1 MVVIWGSIKMKR
13 KAKFYIL
20 VDPDDCIPPHGLNME
35 YEYHKNKVEG
45 LRQMFVKDGFDTN
58 YSALVGYPLGDKI
71 QLLSGTHRHRAA
83 KQAGIKLPVTLWLR
97 SDVERVWGTEMWD
110 RLIEDIAVK
119 DLECME
125 LKDGFKIPPY
135 DRVEL

>member
-1 MVVIWGSIKMKR
+1 MEKR

-20 VDPDDCIPPHGLNME
+20 VDPDDCFPPHGLNME
-35 YEYHKNKVEG
+35 YEYHRNKVKW
-45 LRQMFVKDGFDTN
+45 LRKEFEKNGFDTN
-58 YSALVGYPLGDKI
+58 HSALVGYPSDGKI

-97 SDVERVWGTEMWD
+97 SDVERVWGTEDWK
-110 RLIEDIAVK
+110 RLIEDVPVK

-125 LKDGFKIPPY
+125 LEDGFKIPPY
-135 DRVEL
+135 DVINISEMYIG